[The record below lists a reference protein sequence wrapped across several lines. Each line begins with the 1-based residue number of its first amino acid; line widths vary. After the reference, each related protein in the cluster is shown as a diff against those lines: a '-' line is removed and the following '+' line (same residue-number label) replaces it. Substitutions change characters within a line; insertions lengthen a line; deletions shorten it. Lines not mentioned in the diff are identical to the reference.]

1 MADRNC
7 TSASCYR
14 RLAAPL
20 IFILALAGFAPVAFA
35 LITGGTGNDPIRD
48 PGWPAGAADIFN
60 NPARVAYWEGPPFG
74 GGQWHAE
81 CRGDTATLNDVLKVF
96 AKVEAKTKRIVAHD
110 GVGRSF
116 WLNPNN
122 EPAKADA
129 AKIDWIVMVWQ
140 EDRWDALKDVPVSIR
155 PRDVEG
161 DQESPPM
168 QIEIYTGGN
177 IRWDDVIV
185 PAGIEVIDEQLEA
198 HGFKAEDG
206 TVIEGCIIDLS
217 EGKPLAA
224 RIELQLME
232 QKKKGGYEYKPTL
245 QTDADAKGRWVL
257 TKVPAGWFRI
267 VASADGYVPRVVG
280 FVRPDGQPRWQ
291 SYDSG
296 LSRSAVVAGRVIDED
311 GKPLAD
317 VEVKLYDVASHD
329 REYDKPDDY
338 RTTTD
343 AKGRFRFEQ
352 VPLGSART
360 TPHKDGYC
368 RPGLGE
374 TIRLPNENVE
384 LVMKPA
390 GQLRVTVEF
399 RDEVRRGEYIVNLE
413 PEGGNVVGSW
423 GGSAQINEKNQ
434 YTFANV
440 PPGEYFVDGHP
451 NPTSDKERTE
461 RVAVELKGGATV
473 DVTLKA
479 K

>member
-1 MADRNC
+1 MLDCFN
-7 TSASCYR
+7 TSAPRYLRVVVSISF
-14 RLAAPL
+14 A
-20 IFILALAGFAPVAFA
+20 LALAGSVRPAFA
-35 LITGGTGNDPIRD
+35 LITGGTGNEPIRD
-48 PGWPAGAADIFN
+48 PGWPAGAAEIFN

-81 CRGDTATLNDVLKVF
+81 CRGDTATLNDVLKAF

-122 EPAKADA
+122 EPAKADV

-140 EDRWDALKDVPVSIR
+140 KDRWDELKDVPIGIR
-155 PRDVEG
+155 PRDMEG

-168 QIEIYTGGN
+168 QIDIYTGGN

-198 HGFKAEDG
+198 HGFNAEDG
-206 TVIEGCIIDLS
+206 TVIEGSLIDLADN
-217 EGKPLAA
+217 KPLAA
-224 RIELQLME
+224 RVELQLIE
-232 QKKKGGYEYKPTL
+232 PQKKGGYEYKPTVH
-245 QTDADAKGRWVL
+245 TDADAKGRWVL
-257 TKVPAGWFRI
+257 KKVPAGWFRI
-267 VASADGYVPRVVG
+267 VASVDGYVPRVVG

-296 LSRSAVVAGRVIDED
+296 LSEAAVVAGRVIEEV

-329 REYDKPDDY
+329 REYERPDDY
-338 RTTTD
+338 RATTD
-343 AKGRFRFEQ
+343 AEGRFRFEQ
-352 VPLGSART
+352 VPIGSART
-360 TPHKDGYC
+360 TPYKDGYC

-374 TIRLPNENVE
+374 TIDVPNENIE
-384 LVMKPA
+384 LIMKPA
-390 GQLRVTVEF
+390 AQLRVTVEF
-399 RDEVRRGEYIVNLE
+399 PDEIRRGEYLVNLE

-440 PPGEYFVDGHP
+440 PPGKYFVDGHP

-461 RVAVELKGGATV
+461 RFAVELKGGATIE
-473 DVTLKA
+473 VTLKA